1 VNRPVTQHPSETSG
15 IPTESVPVTTDE
27 IRAALWRYLDGESL
41 RQTAREVGM
50 SPTGLSNFLNGAQPY
65 TPTVRKLR
73 KWYEEHR
80 QGT

>member
-1 VNRPVTQHPSETSG
+1 VTRPVTHRASETRD
-15 IPTESVPVTTDE
+15 IQAESVSVTADE
-27 IRAALWRYLDGESL
+27 IRAALWAYLEVASL

-50 SPTGLSNFLNGAQPY
+50 SPTGLSNFLNGAKPY

-73 KWYEEHR
+73 TWYAGNR